1 MNENEIIE
9 YTLLGV
15 SIALGILSMILLWQF
30 FRFKQTL
37 REIVNKH
44 TELSCLLDVVQAD
57 QQENTDTILSV
68 FKTQNTAIKDLY
80 HVVDS
85 YLKKVNQLVDD
96 FLHLGKIKSN
106 DQQSTE

>member
-15 SIALGILSMILLWQF
+15 SIALGVLSMILLWQF

-68 FKTQNTAIKDLY
+68 FKTQNAAIKDLY
-80 HVVDS
+80 DVMDG

-106 DQQSTE
+106 EQQSTE